1 MSGTNAAVQAR
12 PKLSGASLQVELVG
26 QTVDDLE
33 ARLYRVHRASLKY
46 RDALQTLCATQS
58 EFGTALLEC
67 RCPGSD
73 DNAIK
78 GVSSPV
84 SAFCFELS
92 QLSIG

>member
-1 MSGTNAAVQAR
+1 MLQAR
-12 PKLSGASLQVELVG
+12 ALVKRVRCRRCCANASFTERCVQVEVVG
-26 QTVDDLE
+26 QSVDDLE
-33 ARLYRVHRASLKY
+33 ARLFRVHRASLKY

-78 GVSSPV
+78 G
-84 SAFCFELS
+84 AFTVLVLC
-92 QLSIG
+92 